1 MSGTNAHVIIEQAE
15 QAEPVSAEVSSPSVG
30 VGPVPLVVSAKSASA
45 LSGQADR
52 LRQLVSGESGP
63 ELSDVG
69 WSLLS
74 RAALEHRAVV
84 LAADRQSAAEALRSV
99 VEGVAS
105 PGVVSGGVIPGDVVF
120 VFPGQG
126 SQWVGMGRELAR
138 WSGVFRE
145 SLGECEVA
153 LGPWVDWSLLEVV
166 ESGGEG
172 LLGRVDVVQPVLW
185 AVMVSLGRLWRACGV
200 VPSAVVGHSQGE
212 IAAAVVA
219 GGLSLEDGARVV
231 ALRSR
236 AILALA
242 GGGGMVSVAGGRAVV
257 EELIGVFGGRLSVAA
272 ANGPGSTVVSGEPG
286 ALEELLGLCEG
297 RGVRARRVPVDYAS
311 HSVQVEEVRERV
323 LTDLAGIVPV
333 SSVVPLYSTLT
344 GGRID
349 TVSMD
354 AGYWFD
360 NLRST
365 VRFEDATRALL
376 ADGRSVFVECSPH
389 PVLTVGI
396 QETAEAAGAD
406 VAVVGSLRRGEG
418 DGERFLTALSQA
430 WVTGVQIDW
439 TTVIPTGHRIQLPN
453 YAFQHQRYWPRP
465 VVSGDVSAVGQVS
478 LTHAVL
484 GATVGL
490 PSGGAVLTGRL
501 SRSSHSW
508 LEDHTVRG
516 RTLVPGTAFAEM
528 ALRAGD
534 QLGSGFLRELVL
546 QKPLVL
552 STRAGVA
559 LQVAVGAPDDSG
571 DRAVEVFSR
580 PSDDAAW
587 VCHATGLLGE
597 SAVNAPA
604 ESTAWPPPGSHP
616 VDVTGFY
623 DKLADAGY
631 GYGPAFQG
639 LRAVWRDGDTVFAE
653 VELPET
659 VDATGFGIHP
669 ALLDAALHAAAVT
682 AGTDTGTDSGT
693 RLPFAW
699 NGVALHATEATVLRV
714 ALTTTPDG
722 LNVRAT
728 DPTGAPVVT
737 VDTLVLRD
745 ITADSLRQVGE
756 QHVHEALF
764 AVDWTVLPDPGDPLP
779 DTSQWLRL
787 DPAGPNPANGTPP
800 PPVALLTLPV
810 PAPDADLSAEAVH
823 HTTRDV
829 LRTVQNWLA
838 DDRHLDTR
846 LVVVTRGAVP
856 AVPGQRVTDLAGA
869 AVWGLLRSA
878 QSEHPGRIV
887 LLDRDPS
894 AADGDVWPNWAVTDG
909 EPQLAIRDGVAR
921 APRLA
926 RPHAD
931 EGPALPAG
939 PAAWRLDVTDAGTL
953 DNLAMLPAP
962 EADAP
967 LLAGEVRVA
976 VRAAG
981 VNFRDV
987 LIALGMYPD
996 QARMGAEAAGIVTE
1010 TGPEV
1015 TGLAVGDRVF
1025 GFFTGG
1031 IASRAVTDRRLL
1043 APVPTGWSFAQ
1054 AASVPVVF
1062 ATAYYGLVDV
1072 ADARP
1077 GESVLVHSAA
1087 GGVGMAAVQLGR
1099 HLGLEVFGTAKPG
1112 KWDTLRAA
1120 GLDDTHIASSRD
1132 LAFEKRFRAA
1142 SGGRGMDVVL
1152 NSLAGE
1158 FVDASLRL
1166 LGDGGRFAD
1175 LSRTDLRDSARVA
1188 ADHPGVRYQAFN
1200 PAEAGPDRVREIL
1213 GEVLDLFNT
1222 GTLELLPV
1230 TAWDV
1235 RDAVPAFRHIS
1246 QARHVGKNVLTV
1258 PTPLDPDGTV
1268 LITGGTGTLGGLL
1281 ARHLVTEHG
1290 VRNLL
1295 LLSRRGADTAGASG
1309 LLAELH
1315 GLGARAAVAA
1325 CDAADRAA
1333 LADVLAAIPDRH
1345 PLTGVIHAAGVLD
1358 DGVFASMTPERID
1371 AVLRPKVDAA
1381 VNLHDLTLDTDLAL
1395 FVLYSSASATLGTG
1409 GQANY
1414 AAANSFLDGLA
1425 SYRRARGLPAHSL
1438 GWGLWRQAST
1448 MTGHLLDAA
1457 APAGSRTGATLDTEQ
1472 GLALFDLAVAGHTPH
1487 LLPIPLDLTRDSE
1500 VPALMRGL
1508 IRPAGR
1514 RAAGRTEETRN
1525 TLAARL
1531 HGLSAADR
1539 RDLVLDLVRGNAAT
1553 VLGHAR
1559 ADAVGARHAFRD
1571 LGFDSLT
1578 AVELRN
1584 RLNSATG
1591 LRLPATLVFD
1601 HPTPTAL
1608 AEHLSTR
1615 LGGDPAPVPAPRP
1628 TTAAAPGEPIAI
1640 VGMACRLPGGVASPA
1655 DLWPLVSEGVDATS
1669 GFPADRGWPLD
1680 IVGTEAARGGFLDNA
1695 TEFDAAL
1702 FGISPREA
1710 LAMDPQQR
1718 LLLEAAWEAFES
1730 AGIATSDAH
1739 GSSTG
1744 VFIGAAHAQYGHGMR
1759 LPDNALGHLMT
1770 GTTTSVASGRLAYTF
1785 GLEGPAVTVDTACS
1799 SSLVALHLAVQALRN
1814 GECEMALAGG
1824 VTVLATPGV
1833 ITEFDRQ
1840 RGLASD
1846 GRCKAFSAGADG
1858 TGMSEGVGLLLV
1870 ERLSDAERLGHEVLA
1885 VVRGSAVNQDGA
1897 SNGLTAPNG
1906 PSQERVI
1913 RQALANARLAASEID
1928 AVEAHGTGTRLGDP
1942 IEAQALLATYGQGR
1956 DQDSPLWLGSLKSN
1970 IGHTQ
1975 AAAGVAGVIKMVLAM
1990 RNGVLPPTLLH
2001 ADEPTSH
2008 VDWSTGAVE
2017 LLTEARPWPLSD
2029 RPHRAG
2035 VSSFGISGTNAH
2047 VILEAA
2053 GPAPSDTTPMPTPA
2067 SVPGPVSWL
2076 VSAHTPEGL
2085 RAQAARLAATVTE
2098 ADTDPHDVARSL
2110 ATTRTAL
2117 DHRAAIVGDGP
2128 GELIAGLTALASGD
2142 PAANVVS
2149 GTVGEGRTA
2158 FLFTGQGAQRAG
2170 MGRGLY
2176 ETYPAF
2182 AEAFDAVCAG
2192 LEPHLERPVRDVV
2205 FDGVDL
2211 DQTVWAQAGLF
2222 AVEVAVFRLLES
2234 FGVVPDVLLGHSVG
2248 EIAAAHCAGV
2258 FSLADACALVAA
2270 RGRLMQALPA
2280 GGAMLAV
2287 RATEAEVAAD
2297 IQGRLDVAAVNGP
2310 SSVVVSGD
2318 AATIEEFAEKWSGE
2332 GRKTSRL
2339 TVSHAFHSALMES
2352 MLADFASAVESL
2364 SYSEPRIPVV
2374 AATAGAKLSTPEYW
2388 VRQVRRTVRFAD
2400 SLREATERG
2409 VTRFVEVGPDGVL
2422 CAMAQQITAD
2432 AVFAPVLRRD
2442 RNERETALAALGR
2455 LWAAGA
2461 EIDWP
2466 AVLPAGRR
2474 VALPTYAFQRERYW
2488 PEPLAAA
2495 GPAAPADAD
2504 EARFWAAVDRA
2515 DLTELADTI
2524 GLPDASARLDAV
2536 VPALSQWRRSRHQES
2551 AIGSWR
2557 YRVAWTPLNRLTGTA
2572 ATLSG
2577 TWLVAAAP
2585 ADAERAARL
2594 TEALRAAGAEAVPL
2608 DREAGL
2614 RGPDAPAAVAGVIAL
2629 APSLAT
2635 VTESVALLARLD
2647 EAELDAPVWML
2658 TSGAVS
2664 IGRSDPLREPA
2675 QAQAWGLGRVA
2686 ALEQPRRWG
2695 GLIDLPAEFDARAA
2709 RILVSVLAGGT
2720 GEDQIAVR
2728 TSGAYGRRLVRAA
2741 ADRTAGTPC
2750 KPSGTILITGG
2761 TGGLGRRVAR
2771 WLAERGAPRLVLLGR
2786 RGADTPGSTALV
2798 AELAAH
2804 GTEATIAACD
2814 VTDRT
2819 ALAAVLDAIP
2829 EEHPLTGI
2837 VHAAGA
2843 GQAVPLADTDEAE
2856 IARVLDV
2863 KVTGAAHLEELTREA
2878 DLDLFVVFS
2887 SIAATWGSGGQGVY
2901 AAANAHLDALVERRR
2916 ARGRSGTSVA
2926 WGPWEGDGMA
2936 GQDGAGEYLYRHGLV
2951 AMAPD
2956 LAIRALQRAVELDE
2970 GCVTVADVDWRRF
2983 APAFVSGRRSALFA
2997 ELPEAVSAA
3006 APVPGTPDR
3015 DPAFREELAAAPE
3028 SRRHGMLLDLI
3039 RARAAVS
3046 LGHASP
3052 DAIEPERS
3060 FRDLGLD
3067 SLTAVELRD
3076 LLGADT
3082 GLALPATLVFDHP
3095 NPTAL
3100 AEHLSAEL
3108 LEHTAPVAA
3117 TTTVG
3122 VVDEAI
3128 AIVGMSARYPG
3139 GVRSAEQ
3146 LWDLVAHGVDG
3157 IAEFPADR
3165 EWPGNVVTGAAA
3177 RGGFVDT
3184 ATEFDAGLFGIG
3196 PREALAMD
3204 PQQRLLL
3211 EASWE
3216 AFESAGLNPRSLRG
3230 RPVGVFAGASSS
3242 GYGGPD
3248 DGLEGTEGYRLA
3260 GTANSVISGR
3270 VAYTFGLEGP
3280 AVTVDTACS
3289 SSLVALHWAAQ
3300 ALRNGECE
3308 LALAGG
3314 VTVMVSP
3321 AAFAEF
3327 ARQDGLASDGRCKSF
3342 AGGADGTGW
3351 GEGVGVLVLE
3361 RLSDARRNGHE
3372 ILAVVRGSAVNQD
3385 GASNGLTAPNGP
3397 SQQRVIR
3404 QALAAAGL
3412 TPNEVDAVEAHG
3424 TGTRL
3429 GDPIEAQALL
3439 ATYGQDRDEDRPLW
3453 LGSVKSNIGHTQAAS
3468 GVAGV
3473 IKMVM
3478 AMRHGVLPAT
3488 LHVDEPTP
3496 HVDWSTGAVKLLTE
3510 ARPWTVAD
3518 RPRRAGVSS
3527 FGISGTNAHIVLEN
3541 APSPDAETPA
3551 PARTPRPLGWTLSA
3565 KTADGLRAQ
3574 AARLR
3579 DLAARPHVDPYDM
3592 AWSLATTRAALDHR
3606 AVVVGTE
3613 RDELLTGLAALA
3625 DGTTTAHTRSAET
3638 TRGRTA
3644 FLFTGQGA
3652 QRAGMGRGLYE
3663 TFPVY
3668 ADAFDAVCAG
3678 LEPHLERP
3686 VREVVFDGTD
3696 LDRTVWA
3703 QAGLFAVEVA
3713 VFRLLESF
3721 GVVPDVLLGHS
3732 VGEIAAAHCAGV
3744 FSLADACA
3752 LVAARGRLM
3761 QALPA
3766 GGAML
3771 AVEATEAEVLDAVRG
3786 RLDVAAVNGPSS
3798 VVVSGAAETVEEFA
3812 ALWRDQGRRTSRLT
3826 VSHAFHSALMEPMLA
3841 EFAAVLDKTDFAD
3854 PRIPVVSNLTGRPAE
3869 PGLLSAPD
3877 YWVRQVRDTVRFAD
3891 GVERLRVEGVTR
3903 LVELGPD
3910 GVLCAMARQTDT
3922 EAVSAPILRAGRD
3935 DTATALLA
3943 LARLWTDGVDVDWST
3958 TAPAG
3963 RRIAL
3968 PTYPFQRDRYW
3979 PRATPAVT
3987 RPAAHAKDSLFWD
4000 AVEHEDVDA
4009 LAGILDD
4016 PGTADLLGAAL
4027 PMLSSWRRQR
4037 RKESA
4042 TDSWRYLAT
4051 WRPVPDLPATPVL
4064 TGRWLV
4070 VVPENPPAPAPVHE
4084 VSSALVGAGA
4094 EAVHLVPAG
4103 TDRAALAAQ
4112 LAGAGPVS
4120 GVVSLAAWADDT
4132 TPRPGP
4138 PAGLRL
4144 TLCLLQALGDAGI
4157 DAPLWALTSGAV
4169 SVGRSDAAPA
4179 AVPAQIWGLGRVAAL
4194 EQPDR
4199 WGGLLDIPPVLD
4211 ARAGAR
4217 LAAVLGGSTGEDQ
4230 AAIRAAGVYG
4240 RRLVRAES
4248 TGSTPWSP
4256 SQPGS
4261 VLVTGGTGALGA
4273 VTARWLAD
4281 RGVPHVVLLG
4291 RRGTR
4296 APGMTELVAELAD
4309 RGTRVTVETGD
4320 VTDRAA
4326 LAGALERLPA
4336 EHPLI
4341 GVVHAAGVLDDGTL
4355 DALTPERF
4363 ETVLAAKASGLVALD
4378 EATAGAEPEFFVA
4391 FSSLAGTVG
4400 SAGQGNYAAANA
4412 FADAWMHARRAR
4424 GLPGVSVA
4432 WGPWAQDGM
4441 AADDRAVADRL
4452 RRGGLSPL
4460 DPELAVTALADA
4472 LANGDQDPVIADV
4485 DWPLFAAG
4493 LTGTRPSALLAELP
4507 EAASART
4514 PATGAGPAAEFRAEL
4529 ASAPAGRR
4537 GALLLAAVRSW
4548 AATVLGHDSA
4558 EAIGAGKAFRDLGFD
4573 SLAAVEF
4580 RNLAAART
4588 GLRLPASLVFD
4599 RPTPAELARF
4609 LDEELSGGERTR
4621 TPAAVP
4627 PAGAATEADEPLAL
4641 VGMACRLPG
4650 GVGTPDELWDLLIGG
4665 VDAMTAF
4672 PTDRGWDLTALPDTV
4687 KRRGGFVDGAAEFDA
4702 GLFGISPREALAM
4715 DPQQRL
4721 LLETVWETFESA
4733 GVDPRAVRGRSVGM
4747 FVGTNGQDYPVVLA
4761 GSEEEGL
4768 DTHTATGNAA
4778 AVLSGRVSYAFGL
4791 EGPALTVDTACS
4803 SSLVALHLAAQAL
4816 RRGECDLALA
4826 GGVSVM
4832 STEAAFTEFARQGGL
4847 AADGRCKAFSADAD
4861 GTGWGEGAGVLLVER
4876 LSDARRNGHRILALV
4891 RGSAVNQDGASN
4903 GLTAPNGPSQQRV
4916 IRQAL
4921 ADARLSPSDVDA
4933 VEAHGTG
4940 TRLGDPIEAQALL
4953 ATYGRDRDTDRPLWL
4968 GSIKSN
4974 LGHTQAAAGVA
4985 GVIKMVLALRHGTLP
5000 PTLHADEP
5008 TAQVDWSAGAVRL
5021 LTRARPWPEADR
5033 PRRAGVSSFGIS
5045 GTNAH
5050 IILEAVPAPADEAAP
5065 ADRPSDGTTPPWLL
5079 SGRSATAL
5087 AAQAR
5092 RLHEALSA
5100 QPDPAPADVARS
5112 LLSRAGLQHRA
5123 VIMGDGHH
5131 DLLAG
5136 LSALATGEPAADLI
5150 SETTGEGR
5158 TAFLFTGQGAQ
5169 RAGMGRQLYET
5180 FPAYAEAF
5188 DAVCAELDLKHER
5201 PVRDVVF
5208 DGEGLDR
5215 TLWTQ
5220 TGLFAVEVAVFRL
5233 LESFGV
5239 VPDVLLGHS
5248 IGEIAAAHCAGVLSL
5263 ADACELVFQRGRL
5276 MQALPAGGAML
5287 AVEAT
5292 EAEILDAVRGRLDV
5306 AAVNGPTS
5314 LVVSGA
5320 AETVEEFAA
5329 LWRDQ
5334 GRRTS
5339 RLTVSHAFHS
5349 ALMEPMLAEFA
5360 KAVESLTLAEPRI
5373 PVIPAMAGAD
5383 LTTPD
5388 YWVRQIRE
5396 TVRFADGVRQ
5406 LTEHGVTRFV
5416 ELGPDGVLCAMAR
5429 QSGATGVF
5437 APVLRRDR
5445 DEVRTAWSAL
5455 GRIWAVGVDVDWTAA
5470 VPAHGPRIAL
5480 PTYAFQRD
5488 RYWPR
5493 RATAAPAPA
5502 QDLGEFRFWEAVER
5516 QDMTEVASTLRWDA
5530 PPEAL
5535 AEVLPALSSWRRQS
5549 RQHAAVDGWRYRV
5562 QWTPVAGPGT
5572 TPDGTWLLVTEAGDE
5587 DGAGIG
5593 DALRTAGV
5601 QVVPLTIDP
5610 TRPDRHELATR
5621 LRAAASDGL
5630 RGVVHPAGH
5639 RADLAV
5645 ALTLVQALGDVEC
5658 TAPLW
5663 TLTCGAVA
5671 VDATDRVT
5679 RAEHARLWGFGQAVA
5694 LEHPHRWGG
5703 LIDLPPDGGQDLSR
5717 LAAALHSGTR
5727 EDQLALRDG
5736 HLLARRLVRADRPAP
5751 AAPAWTP
5758 SRPGTVLVTGG
5769 TGALGASVARW
5780 LAERGASHLL
5790 LTSRHG
5796 AQAPGADEL
5805 LAELRALG
5813 AEATV
5818 ARCDVADRDAV
5829 AELLAA
5835 VPADRPL
5842 LGVVHAA
5849 GVAQSNP
5856 VATTR
5861 LTDIAEITEGKAL
5874 GAAHLDRLTRDA
5886 DLELFV
5892 VFSSIAATWGS
5903 GGQALYAAGNA
5914 YLDALAQHRAAHG
5927 LAATS
5932 VAWGPWAG
5940 TGMAAS
5946 GEAEEFLRRRGLAP
5960 LDPALAVAALAQAV
5974 DGGETNLTVADVDW
5988 TRFTPAYT
5996 SGRPSPL
6003 LRELPEATS
6012 ALAPAGTPTEEE
6024 ADTGLR
6030 ARLATLSTAERLTEL
6045 TELIRGALVVV
6056 LRYPAHERIDSTRPF
6071 QDLGFDSLTAVEFR
6085 DLLARQCG
6093 TPLPSTIVFDHPTPA
6108 ALADHLHSTLPGADP
6123 ATDVEPLIGALDTL
6137 EAAMADSPP
6146 DGLSRARV
6154 TVRLQAFLDKWTAD
6168 RPSAADSTATD
6179 RIQDADDDELIN
6191 LIRDQLGEGALD

>member
-1 MSGTNAHVIIEQAE
+1 M
-15 QAEPVSAEVSSPSVG
+15 
-30 VGPVPLVVSAKSASA
+30 
-45 LSGQADR
+45 
-52 LRQLVSGESGP
+52 
-63 ELSDVG
+63 
-69 WSLLS
+69 
-74 RAALEHRAVV
+74 
-84 LAADRQSAAEALRSV
+84 
-99 VEGVAS
+99 
-105 PGVVSGGVIPGDVVF
+105 
-120 VFPGQG
+120 
-126 SQWVGMGRELAR
+126 
-138 WSGVFRE
+138 
-145 SLGECEVA
+145 
-153 LGPWVDWSLLEVV
+153 
-166 ESGGEG
+166 
-172 LLGRVDVVQPVLW
+172 
-185 AVMVSLGRLWRACGV
+185 
-200 VPSAVVGHSQGE
+200 
-212 IAAAVVA
+212 
-219 GGLSLEDGARVV
+219 
-231 ALRSR
+231 
-236 AILALA
+236 
-242 GGGGMVSVAGGRAVV
+242 
-257 EELIGVFGGRLSVAA
+257 
-272 ANGPGSTVVSGEPG
+272 SGEPE
-286 ALEELLGLCEG
+286 ALEELLGLCEE
-297 RGVRARRVPVDYAS
+297 RGVRARRIPVDYAS
-311 HSVQVEEVRERV
+311 HSVQVEEVREQI
-323 LTDLAGIVPV
+323 LSDLADVAPV
-333 SSVVPLYSTLT
+333 SSTVPLYSTLT
-344 GGRID
+344 GAPID
-349 TVSMD
+349 TASMD

-389 PVLTVGI
+389 PVLAVGV
-396 QETAEAAGAD
+396 QETAEAADAD
-406 VAVVGSLRRGEG
+406 AVVVGSLRRDEGGE
-418 DGERFLTALSQA
+418 ERFLTALAEA
-430 WVTGVQIDW
+430 WVAGVDVDW
-439 TTVIPTGHRIQLPN
+439 SAVVPAGHRVDLPT
-453 YAFQHQRYWPRP
+453 YAFQHERYWPRP
-465 VVSGDVSAVGQVS
+465 MVSGDVSAVGQVG
-478 LTHAVL
+478 LDHAVL
-484 GATVGL
+484 GAVVSLSG
-490 PSGGAVLTGRL
+490 GGAVLTGRL
-501 SRSSHSW
+501 SQSSHAW
-508 LEDHTVRG
+508 LEDHAVWG
-516 RTLVPGTAFAEM
+516 QVLVPGTAFAEL

-534 QLGSGFLRELVL
+534 QVGSGFLRELVL
-546 QKPLVL
+546 QTPLVL
-552 STRAGVA
+552 SARAGVA
-559 LQVAVGAPDDSG
+559 LQVSVGAPDDSG
-571 DRAVEVFSR
+571 DRPVEVFSR
-580 PSDDAAW
+580 PSDDAEW

-597 SAVNAPA
+597 APANVPA
-604 ESTAWPPPGSHP
+604 ESAAWPPPGSRP
-616 VDVTGFY
+616 VDVAGFY
-623 DKLADAGY
+623 DGLADAGY

-653 VELPET
+653 VELPEA
-659 VDATGFGIHP
+659 VDAAGFGVHP
-669 ALLDAALHAAAVT
+669 ALLDAALHAVAVT
-682 AGTDTGTDSGT
+682 ADTDSGT

-714 ALTTTPDG
+714 TLTTTPEG

-737 VDTLVLRD
+737 IDTLVLRE
-745 ITADSLRQVGE
+745 ITPDSLRDAGE
-756 QHVHEALF
+756 QGVRDALF
-764 AVDWTVLPDPGDPLP
+764 AVDWTVLPDPGTTPP

-787 DPAGPNPANGTPP
+787 DLTGSTPADGTPP
-800 PPVALLTLPV
+800 PPVALLTLPR
-810 PAPDADLSAEAVH
+810 PAPDANLSADTVH

-838 DDRHLDTR
+838 DDRYLDTR

-856 AVPGQRVTDLAGA
+856 AVPGQTVTDLAGA

-887 LLDRDPS
+887 LLDRDP
-894 AADGDVWPNWAVTDG
+894 AVTDDDVWPHWAVIDG
-909 EPQLAIRDGVAR
+909 EPQLAIRDGEAW

-931 EGPALPAG
+931 GLPLPEG
-939 PAAWRLDVTDAGTL
+939 PAAWRLDVIDEGTL

-962 EADAP
+962 DADAP
-967 LLAGEVRVA
+967 LSAGQVRVA

-987 LIALGMYPD
+987 LIALGMYPG
-996 QARMGAEAAGIVTE
+996 QAQMGAEAAGIVTE
-1010 TGPEV
+1010 TGPGV
-1015 TGLAVGDRVF
+1015 TELAVGDRVF

-1054 AASVPVVF
+1054 AAAVPVVF

-1099 HLGLEVFGTAKPG
+1099 HLGLEVFGTAKPS

-1120 GLDDTHIASSRD
+1120 GLDDAHIASSRD
-1132 LAFEKRFRAA
+1132 LAFEERFRAA
-1142 SGGRGMDVVL
+1142 SGGRGVDVVL

-1175 LSRTDLRDSARVA
+1175 LSRTDLRDAARVA

-1200 PAEAGPDRVREIL
+1200 PAEAGADRVREIL
-1213 GEVLDLFNT
+1213 SEVLDLFNA
-1222 GTLELLPV
+1222 GVLGLLPV

-1235 RDAVPAFRHIS
+1235 RDAVSAFRHIS

-1281 ARHLVTEHG
+1281 ARHLVIGHG
-1290 VRNLL
+1290 VRNVL
-1295 LLSRRGADTAGASG
+1295 LLSRQGADSAGATE
-1309 LLAELH
+1309 LLADLCA
-1315 GLGARAAVAA
+1315 LGAQATVAA

-1358 DGVFASMTPERID
+1358 DGVFESMTPERVE

-1425 SYRRARGLPAHSL
+1425 SYRRARGLPAQSL
-1438 GWGLWRQAST
+1438 GWGLWQQAST
-1448 MTGHLLDAA
+1448 MTGHLLDDAT
-1457 APAGSRTGATLDTEQ
+1457 PTGSRTGPTLGTEQ
-1472 GLALFDLAVAGHTPH
+1472 GLALFDVAAATHTPH
-1487 LLPIPLDLTRDSE
+1487 LLPIPLDLGRGGE
-1500 VPALMRGL
+1500 VPALLRGL

-1514 RAAGRTEETRN
+1514 RAAGRNEGTRT
-1525 TLAARL
+1525 TLATRL

-1559 ADAVGARHAFRD
+1559 AEAVGARQAFRD

-1608 AEHLSTR
+1608 AEYLGTR
-1615 LGGDPAPVPAPRP
+1615 LGGEPAPVPATRP
-1628 TTAAAPGEPIAI
+1628 TTAAPPGEPIAI
-1640 VGMACRLPGGVASPA
+1640 VGMACRLPGGVTSPA
-1655 DLWPLVSEGVDATS
+1655 DLWPLVSDGVDATS

-1680 IVGTEAARGGFLDNA
+1680 IVGAEAARGGFLDGA

-1718 LLLEAAWEAFES
+1718 LLLEAAWEVFES
-1730 AGIATSDAH
+1730 AGITTSDAH

-1744 VFIGAAHAQYGHGMR
+1744 VFVGAAHAQYGSGMR

-1846 GRCKAFSAGADG
+1846 GRCKAFSADADG

-1913 RQALANARLAASEID
+1913 RQALANARLATSEVD
-1928 AVEAHGTGTRLGDP
+1928 AVEAHGTGTKLGDP

-1956 DQDSPLWLGSLKSN
+1956 DEDRPLWLGSVKSN

-1975 AAAGVAGVIKMVLAM
+1975 AAAGVVGVIKMVLAM

-2017 LLTEARPWPLSD
+2017 LLTESRPWPLSD
-2029 RPHRAG
+2029 RPRRAG

-2053 GPAPSDTTPMPTPA
+2053 EPAPAPAEATPT
-2067 SVPGPVSWL
+2067 STPGPVSWL
-2076 VSAHTPEGL
+2076 VSAHTPDGL
-2085 RAQAARLAATVTE
+2085 RAQAERLATAISE
-2098 ADTDPHDVARSL
+2098 AGDDAYDVAWSL

-2117 DHRAAIVGDGP
+2117 DHRAAVVGDGH
-2128 GELIAGLTALASGD
+2128 GELVAGLAALASGD
-2142 PAANVVS
+2142 AAANVVS
-2149 GTVGEGRTA
+2149 GAVGEGRTA

-2176 ETYPAF
+2176 EAYPVF
-2182 AEAFDAVCAG
+2182 AEAFDAVCAE
-2192 LEPHLERPVRDVV
+2192 LDRRLERPVRDVV
-2205 FDGVDL
+2205 FDGTDL
-2211 DQTVWAQAGLF
+2211 DQTVWTQAGLF
-2222 AVEVAVFRLLES
+2222 AVEVAVFRLWES
-2234 FGVVPDVLLGHSVG
+2234 WGVAPDVLLGHSIG

-2258 FSLADACALVAA
+2258 FSLADACELVAA
-2270 RGRLMQALPA
+2270 RGRLMQELPS

-2287 RATEAEVAAD
+2287 QATEAEVVED
-2297 IQGRLDVAAVNGP
+2297 VQGRLDVAAVNGP

-2318 AATIEEFAEKWSGE
+2318 AAVVEEFTAKWSGE

-2339 TVSHAFHSALMES
+2339 TVSHAFHSALMEP
-2352 MLADFASAVESL
+2352 MLADFATVVESV

-2374 AATAGAKLSTPEYW
+2374 AAMAGAKLSTPEYW
-2388 VRQVRRTVRFAD
+2388 VRQVRETVRFAD
-2400 SLREATERG
+2400 GVREVTERG

-2422 CAMAQQITAD
+2422 CAMAQQTAAE

-2442 RNERETALAALGR
+2442 RDEHETALAAVGR

-2474 VALPTYAFQRERYW
+2474 VALPSYAFQRERYW
-2488 PEPLAAA
+2488 PEPLAAVD
-2495 GPAAPADAD
+2495 PAAPVDAD

-2524 GLPDASARLDAV
+2524 GLLDASDHLNAV

-2551 AIGSWR
+2551 VIASWR
-2557 YRVAWTPLNRLTGTA
+2557 YRVTWTPLNHLAGTT

-2585 ADAERAARL
+2585 ADAEPAARL
-2594 TEALRAAGAEAVPL
+2594 AEALRAGGAEVALL
-2608 DREAGL
+2608 DREADQQ
-2614 RGPDAPAAVAGVIAL
+2614 DANAFATVRGVIAL
-2629 APSLAT
+2629 ASSSAA
-2635 VTESVALLARLD
+2635 VTETVALLRQLD
-2647 EAELDAPVWML
+2647 DAELDAPVWML

-2664 IGRSDPLREPA
+2664 IGRSDPLREVA

-2720 GEDQIAVR
+2720 GEDQVAVR
-2728 TSGAYGRRLVRAA
+2728 TSGAYARRLVRAA
-2741 ADRTAGTPC
+2741 AGESTGTPYT
-2750 KPSGTILITGG
+2750 PSGTIVITGG
-2761 TGGLGRRVAR
+2761 TGALGMRVAR

-2786 RGADTPGSTALV
+2786 RGSDTPGSTQLA
-2798 AELAAH
+2798 ADLAAH
-2804 GTEATIAACD
+2804 GTEVTIVACD
-2814 VTDRT
+2814 VTDRK

-2843 GQAVPLADTDEAE
+2843 AQAVPLADTDEAE

-2863 KVTGAAHLEELTREA
+2863 KVTGAAHLDALTREV

-2901 AAANAHLDALVERRR
+2901 AAANAHLDALVEQRR

-2936 GQDGAGEYLYRHGLV
+2936 GQGGAEEYLYRHGLV

-2970 GCVTVADVDWRRF
+2970 SCVTVADVDWERF
-2983 APAFVSGRRSALFA
+2983 APAFASGRDSALLA
-2997 ELPEAVSAA
+2997 ELPEATAALAPASAA
-3006 APVPGTPDR
+3006 ADR
-3015 DPAFREELAAAPE
+3015 GATFRDELVAAPE

-3052 DAIEPERS
+3052 EAIEPERS
-3060 FRDLGLD
+3060 FRDLGFD
-3067 SLTAVELRD
+3067 SLTAVELRN
-3076 LLGADT
+3076 LLGAET

-3108 LEHTAPVAA
+3108 LEHTGPVTG
-3117 TTTVG
+3117 TTTDGVG

-3146 LWDLVAHGVDG
+3146 LWDLVANGVDG

-3165 EWPGNVVTGAAA
+3165 EWPKDVVTGAAA
-3177 RGGFVDT
+3177 RGGFVDG
-3184 ATEFDAGLFGIG
+3184 ATEFDAALFGIS

-3242 GYGGPD
+3242 GYGGPS
-3248 DGLEGTEGYRLA
+3248 DGLEGADGYLLA

-3327 ARQDGLASDGRCKSF
+3327 DRQNGLASDGRCKSF

-3372 ILAVVRGSAVNQD
+3372 VLAVVRGSAVNQD

-3404 QALAAAGL
+3404 KALATAGL
-3412 TPNEVDAVEAHG
+3412 EPNEVDVVEAHG

-3453 LGSVKSNIGHTQAAS
+3453 LGSIKSNIGHTQAAS

-3496 HVDWSTGAVKLLTE
+3496 HVDWSTGAVELLTD
-3510 ARPWTVAD
+3510 ARPWTVTD

-3541 APSPDAETPA
+3541 APSSDGEVPV
-3551 PARTPRPLGWTLSA
+3551 PARSPRPLGWTLSA

-3579 DLAARPHVDPYDM
+3579 GLVAQRHVDPYDV

-3613 RDELLTGLAALA
+3613 RDELLAGLAALA
-3625 DGTTTAHTRSAET
+3625 DGGTAAHTLSAEA

-3663 TFPVY
+3663 TFPEY
-3668 ADAFDAVCAG
+3668 ADAFDAVCAE
-3678 LEPHLERP
+3678 LEPHLEHP
-3686 VREVVFDGTD
+3686 VREVVFGGTG

-3713 VFRLLESF
+3713 VFRLLESW
-3721 GVVPDVLLGHS
+3721 GVVPDLLLGHS
-3732 VGEIAAAHCAGV
+3732 IGEIAAAHCAGV
-3744 FSLADACA
+3744 FSLPDACQ

-3771 AVEATEAEVLDAVRG
+3771 AVEATETEVVEVIEG
-3786 RLDVAAVNGPSS
+3786 RLDIAAVNGPSS

-3812 ALWRDQGRRTSRLT
+3812 ALWRGQGRRTSRLT

-3841 EFAAVLDKTDFAD
+3841 EFAAALEKTGFAE

-3869 PGLLSAPD
+3869 PGLLTSPD
-3877 YWVRQVRDTVRFAD
+3877 YWVRQVRETVRFAD
-3891 GVERLRVEGVTR
+3891 GVESLRLEGVTR

-3910 GVLCAMARQTDT
+3910 GVLCGMAQQADIG
-3922 EAVSAPILRAGRD
+3922 AVFAPALRADRD
-3935 DTATALLA
+3935 DAATALLA
-3943 LARLWTDGVDVDWST
+3943 LARLWTDGAEADWST
-3958 TAPAG
+3958 QAPGG

-3979 PRATPAVT
+3979 PRATTVATQPG
-3987 RPAAHAKDSLFWD
+3987 AHTTDSRFWD
-4000 AVEHEDVDA
+4000 AVEHEDIDA
-4009 LAGILDD
+4009 LADILDD
-4016 PGTADLLGAAL
+4016 PGTPDLLGAAL
-4027 PMLSSWRRQR
+4027 PVLSSWRRQR

-4042 TDSWRYLAT
+4042 IDSWRYLAT
-4051 WRPVPDLPATPVL
+4051 WRPVADLPATPVL

-4070 VVPENPPAPAPVHE
+4070 VVPEYQPTPAPAQE

-4094 EAVHLVPAG
+4094 EAVHLVPTS

-4112 LAGAGPVS
+4112 LAAAGPVS
-4120 GVVSLAAWADDT
+4120 GVVSLAAWADDA
-4132 TPRPGP
+4132 TPRTELS
-4138 PAGLRL
+4138 AGLQL

-4199 WGGLLDIPPVLD
+4199 WGGLLDVPPVLD

-4217 LAAVLGGSTGEDQ
+4217 LAAVLGGGTGEDQ
-4230 AAIRAAGVYG
+4230 VAVRAAGVYG

-4248 TGSTPWSP
+4248 AGSTPWSP
-4256 SQPGS
+4256 SRPGA
-4261 VLVTGGTGALGA
+4261 VLVTGGTGALGS
-4273 VTARWLAD
+4273 VVARWLAE
-4281 RGVPHVVLLG
+4281 RGVPHVVLMG

-4296 APGMTELVAELAD
+4296 APGVAELVAELAD
-4309 RGTRVTVETGD
+4309 FGTRVTVETGD
-4320 VTDRAA
+4320 VTDPAA

-4341 GVVHAAGVLDDGTL
+4341 GVVHAAGVLDDSTL

-4363 ETVLAAKASGLVALD
+4363 ETVLAAKVPGLVALD
-4378 EATAGAEPEFFVA
+4378 EATGGAELEFFVA

-4412 FADAWMHARRAR
+4412 FVDAWMHGRRAR
-4424 GLPGVSVA
+4424 GLPGISVA

-4441 AADDRAVADRL
+4441 AADDQAVADRL

-4460 DPELAVTALADA
+4460 DPELAVAALAGA
-4472 LANGDQDPVIADV
+4472 LATGDQDPVIADI

-4493 LTGTRPSALLAELP
+4493 LTGTRPSALLTELP
-4507 EAASART
+4507 EAASPRT
-4514 PATGAGPAAEFRAEL
+4514 PATEAGPAAEFRAEL
-4529 ASAPAGRR
+4529 TAAPAGRR
-4537 GALLLAAVRSW
+4537 DALLLAAVRSW
-4548 AATVLGHDSA
+4548 AATVLGHGSA
-4558 EAIGAGKAFRDLGFD
+4558 EAVGAGQAFRDLGFD

-4580 RNLAAART
+4580 RNLAGVRT

-4609 LDEELSGGERTR
+4609 LGEELFGSEEVL
-4621 TPAAVP
+4621 TPAVE
-4627 PAGAATEADEPLAL
+4627 PATGSATEVDEPLAL

-4650 GVGTPDELWDLLIGG
+4650 GVGSPDELWDLLTGG
-4665 VDAMTAF
+4665 VDAMTTF
-4672 PTDRGWDLTALPDTV
+4672 PTDRGWDLTALPNSPAL
-4687 KRRGGFVDGAAEFDA
+4687 RGGFVDGVAEFDA

-4721 LLETVWETFESA
+4721 LLETVWEAFESA
-4733 GVDPRAVRGRSVGM
+4733 GVDPRAVRGRSVGV
-4747 FVGTNGQDYPVVLA
+4747 FAGTNGQDYPVVLA
-4761 GSEEEGL
+4761 GSADEGL
-4768 DTHTATGNAA
+4768 DAHAATGNAA

-4791 EGPALTVDTACS
+4791 EGPALTIDTACS

-4847 AADGRCKAFSADAD
+4847 ADDGRCKAFSADAD

-4876 LSDARRNGHRILALV
+4876 LSDARRNGHQILAVV

-4916 IRQAL
+4916 IRAAL
-4921 ADARLSPSDVDA
+4921 ADARLSPSEVDA

-4953 ATYGRDRDTDRPLWL
+4953 ATYGQDRGADRPLWL

-5008 TAQVDWSAGAVRL
+5008 TPQVDWSAGAVEL
-5021 LTRARPWPEADR
+5021 LTQARPWPEAGR

-5050 IILEAVPAPADEAAP
+5050 IILEAEPAPADDPAP
-5065 ADRPSDGTTPPWLL
+5065 ADHPTDGTTPPWLV

-5092 RLHEALSA
+5092 RLHDALSA
-5100 QPDPAPADVARS
+5100 QPDAAPTDVARS
-5112 LLSRAGLQHRA
+5112 LLSRADFEHRA
-5123 VIMGDGHH
+5123 VVMGAGYD

-5136 LSALATGEPAADLI
+5136 LAALATGEPAADLI
-5150 SETTGEGR
+5150 SDTTSEGR

-5169 RAGMGRQLYET
+5169 RAGMGRELYEA
-5180 FPAYAEAF
+5180 FPAYADAF
-5188 DAVCAELDLKHER
+5188 DAVCAELDLKHEL

-5208 DGEGLDR
+5208 DGDGLDR
-5215 TLWTQ
+5215 TVWAQ
-5220 TGLFAVEVAVFRL
+5220 AGLFAVEVAVFRL

-5248 IGEIAAAHCAGVLSL
+5248 IGEIAAAHCAGILSL
-5263 ADACELVFQRGRL
+5263 TDACELVAARGQL

-5292 EAEILDAVRGRLDV
+5292 EAEILDAVRGRLDI
-5306 AAVNGPTS
+5306 AAVNGPSS

-5320 AETVEEFAA
+5320 AEAVEEFAA
-5329 LWRDQ
+5329 KWSAQ

-5360 KAVESLTLAEPRI
+5360 KVVQSMTFAEPRT
-5373 PVIPAMAGAD
+5373 PMIPAMAGAD
-5383 LTTPD
+5383 PTAPD
-5388 YWVRQIRE
+5388 YWVRQVRE

-5406 LTEHGVTRFV
+5406 LAEQGVTRFV

-5429 QSGATGVF
+5429 QSGVSGVF

-5445 DEVRTAWSAL
+5445 DEVRTAWAAL
-5455 GRIWAVGVDVDWTAA
+5455 GRIWAVGVDVDWAA
-5470 VPAHGPRIAL
+5470 VIPAHGRRIAL

-5488 RYWPR
+5488 RYWPEQ
-5493 RATAAPAPA
+5493 AAAVPAPA
-5502 QDLGEFRFWEAVER
+5502 GGPVESRFWAAVER
-5516 QDMTEVASTLRWDA
+5516 EDVTEVASALRLVA
-5530 PPEAL
+5530 QPEAL
-5535 AEVLPALSSWRRQS
+5535 AEVLPALSSWRRQT
-5549 RQHAAVDGWRYRV
+5549 RQNAAVDGWRYRV
-5562 QWTPVAGPGT
+5562 EWTPAAIPDAT
-5572 TPDGTWLLVTEAGDE
+5572 LDGTWLLVTEAGDE
-5587 DGAGIG
+5587 NGVGVGVG
-5593 DALRTAGV
+5593 DALRAAGAH
-5601 QVVPLTIDP
+5601 VVPLTIDA
-5610 TRPDRHELATR
+5610 TRPDRQELAAQ
-5621 LRAAASDGL
+5621 LGAAVVGDVS
-5630 RGVVHPAGH
+5630 GVVLPAGH
-5639 RADLAV
+5639 QADLAV
-5645 ALTLVQALGDVEC
+5645 ALTLTQALGDAEC

-5663 TLTCGAVA
+5663 ILTRGAVA

-5703 LIDLPPDGGQDLSR
+5703 LIDLPSGGDQDLTQ
-5717 LAAALHSGTR
+5717 LAAVLRGDAG
-5727 EDQLALRDG
+5727 EDQLALREG
-5736 HLLARRLVRADRPAP
+5736 QFRARRLVRADQPEP
-5751 AAPAWTP
+5751 AAPSWTP

-5780 LAERGASHLL
+5780 LAERGVAHLL
-5790 LTSRHG
+5790 LAGRRG
-5796 AQAPGADEL
+5796 APAPGADEL
-5805 LAELRALG
+5805 LAELKALG
-5813 AEATV
+5813 ADVTV

-5849 GVAQSNP
+5849 GVAQSGP
-5856 VATTR
+5856 VATTP
-5861 LTDIAEITEGKAL
+5861 LSDITQITEGKVL
-5874 GAAHLDRLTRDA
+5874 GAAHLDQLTRDA

-5914 YLDALAQHRAAHG
+5914 YLDALAQRRADHG

-5940 TGMAAS
+5940 AGMAAS

-5974 DGGETNLTVADVDW
+5974 DGGETTLTVADVDW
-5988 TRFTPAYT
+5988 TRFTPAFT

-6003 LRELPEATS
+6003 LRELPEATRAV
-6012 ALAPAGTPTEEE
+6012 ALTETPTEDE

-6030 ARLATLSTAERLTEL
+6030 ARLATLSTAERLAEL

-6056 LRYPAHERIDSTRPF
+6056 LRYAAHEQIDSSRPF

-6085 DLLARQCG
+6085 DLLARECG
-6093 TPLPSTIVFDHPTPA
+6093 TPLPSTIVFDYPTPA
-6108 ALADHLHSTLPGADP
+6108 ALADHLHGTLPGADP
-6123 ATDVEPLIGALDTL
+6123 VTDVEPLIGALDTL

-6146 DGLSRARV
+6146 DGLSKARV

-6168 RPSAADSTATD
+6168 QPDTAESTATD
-6179 RIQDADDDELIN
+6179 RIQAADDDELIN
-6191 LIRDQLGEGALD
+6191 LIRDQLGDGASPAPEPGVA

>member
-1 MSGTNAHVIIEQAE
+1 ME
-15 QAEPVSAEVSSPSVG
+15 
-30 VGPVPLVVSAKSASA
+30 
-45 LSGQADR
+45 
-52 LRQLVSGESGP
+52 
-63 ELSDVG
+63 
-69 WSLLS
+69 
-74 RAALEHRAVV
+74 
-84 LAADRQSAAEALRSV
+84 
-99 VEGVAS
+99 
-105 PGVVSGGVIPGDVVF
+105 
-120 VFPGQG
+120 
-126 SQWVGMGRELAR
+126 
-138 WSGVFRE
+138 
-145 SLGECEVA
+145 
-153 LGPWVDWSLLEVV
+153 
-166 ESGGEG
+166 
-172 LLGRVDVVQPVLW
+172 
-185 AVMVSLGRLWRACGV
+185 
-200 VPSAVVGHSQGE
+200 
-212 IAAAVVA
+212 
-219 GGLSLEDGARVV
+219 
-231 ALRSR
+231 
-236 AILALA
+236 
-242 GGGGMVSVAGGRAVV
+242 
-257 EELIGVFGGRLSVAA
+257 
-272 ANGPGSTVVSGEPG
+272 
-286 ALEELLGLCEG
+286 
-297 RGVRARRVPVDYAS
+297 
-311 HSVQVEEVRERV
+311 
-323 LTDLAGIVPV
+323 
-333 SSVVPLYSTLT
+333 
-344 GGRID
+344 
-349 TVSMD
+349 
-354 AGYWFD
+354 
-360 NLRST
+360 
-365 VRFEDATRALL
+365 
-376 ADGRSVFVECSPH
+376 
-389 PVLTVGI
+389 
-396 QETAEAAGAD
+396 ETAEAAGVDA
-406 VAVVGSLRRGEG
+406 VVVGSLRRGEG
-418 DGERFLTALSQA
+418 GEERFLTALGEA
-430 WVTGVQIDW
+430 WVAGAGVDW
-439 TTVIPTGHRIQLPN
+439 SSVVPTGRRVELPS
-453 YAFQHQRYWPRP
+453 YAFQRERYWPRP
-465 VVSGDVSAVGQVS
+465 VMSGDVSAVGQQG
-478 LTHAVL
+478 LRHAIL
-484 GATVGL
+484 GAAVVL

-501 SRSSHSW
+501 SQSSHPW
-508 LEDHTVRG
+508 LQDHAVRG
-516 RTLVPGTAFAEM
+516 QVLVPGTAFAEL

-534 QLGSGFLRELVL
+534 QMGCGFLRELVL
-546 QKPLVL
+546 RTPLLL
-552 STRAGVA
+552 SARAGVA
-559 LQVAVGAPDDSG
+559 LQVGIGAPDDSG
-571 DRAVEVFSR
+571 DRSVEVCSR
-580 PSDDAAW
+580 PSDDAPW

-597 SAVNAPA
+597 SGADAPT
-604 ESTAWPPPGSHP
+604 EPTTWPPPGSRP
-616 VDVTGFY
+616 VDLAGFY
-623 DKLADAGY
+623 DGLAEAGY

-639 LRAVWRDGDTVFAE
+639 LRAAWRDGDTVLAE
-653 VELPET
+653 VELPEA
-659 VDATGFGIHP
+659 VDAAGFGIHP
-669 ALLDAALHAAAVT
+669 ALLDAALHAVAVT
-682 AGTDTGTDSGT
+682 ADADSGT

-699 NGVALHATEATVLRV
+699 HGVTLHATEATVLRV

-722 LNVRAT
+722 LNVRST

-737 VDTLVLRD
+737 VDALVLRD
-745 ITADSLRQVGE
+745 ITPDALRQVGE
-756 QHVHEALF
+756 QHLREALF
-764 AVDWTVLPDPGDPLP
+764 AVDWTALPDPAPGNTPPDP
-779 DTSQWLRL
+779 SAWARL
-787 DPAGPNPANGTPP
+787 DPDGPPPAHDTPP
-800 PPVALLTLPV
+800 PPVTLLTLPR
-810 PAPDADLSAEAVH
+810 PAPDAPLSADTVH
-823 HTTRDV
+823 RTTQDV
-829 LRTVQNWLA
+829 LRTVQGWLA
-838 DDRHLDTR
+838 DDRYLDTR

-856 AVPGQRVTDLAGA
+856 AVPGQTVTDLAGA

-878 QSEHPGRIV
+878 QSEHPGRIL
-887 LLDRDPS
+887 LLDRDP
-894 AADGDVWPNWAVTDG
+894 AGTDGDIWPNWAVTDD
-909 EPQLAIRDGVAR
+909 EPQVAIRDGRAR
-921 APRLA
+921 APRLV
-926 RPHAD
+926 RPPAD
-931 EGPALPAG
+931 DGLPLPAG
-939 PAAWRLDVTDAGTL
+939 PAAWRLDVTDEGTL
-953 DNLAMLPAP
+953 DHLTMLPAP
-962 EADAP
+962 DADAP
-967 LLAGEVRVA
+967 LTTGQVRVA

-987 LIALGMYPD
+987 LITLGMYPD
-996 QARMGAEAAGIVTE
+996 RAQMGAEAAGVVTE
-1010 TGPEV
+1010 VGPEV
-1015 TGLAVGDRVF
+1015 HDLAVGDRVF

-1043 APVPTGWSFAQ
+1043 APVPAGWTFAQ
-1054 AASVPVVF
+1054 AAAVPVVF

-1072 ADARP
+1072 ARARP

-1120 GLDDTHIASSRD
+1120 GLDDAHIASSRD
-1132 LAFEKRFRAA
+1132 LAFEQRFRAA
-1142 SGGRGMDVVL
+1142 SDGRGVDVVL

-1175 LSRTDLRDSARVA
+1175 LSRTDLRDAAQVA

-1200 PAEAGPDRVREIL
+1200 PAEAGADRIREIL
-1213 GEVLDLFNT
+1213 AEVLALFDA
-1222 GTLELLPV
+1222 GTLDMLPV

-1235 RDAVPAFRHIS
+1235 RDAVSAFRHLS

-1281 ARHLVTEHG
+1281 ARHLVTAHG
-1290 VRNLL
+1290 ARNIL
-1295 LLSRRGADTAGASG
+1295 LLSRRGADGTDATE
-1309 LLAELH
+1309 LLADLRAA
-1315 GLGARAAVAA
+1315 GARATVVA
-1325 CDAADRAA
+1325 CDAADRSA

-1358 DGVFASMTPERID
+1358 DGVFESMTPERVA

-1381 VNLHDLTLDTDLAL
+1381 VHLHDLTLDTDLAL

-1425 SYRRARGLPAHSL
+1425 SYRRARGLPAQSL
-1438 GWGLWRQAST
+1438 GWGLWQQAST
-1448 MTGHLLDAA
+1448 MTGHLLGDAT
-1457 APAGSRTGATLDTEQ
+1457 PTGSRTGATLGTEQ
-1472 GLALFDLAVAGHTPH
+1472 GLALFDVAAATHTPH
-1487 LLPIPLDLTRDSE
+1487 LLPLPLDLTRSSE
-1500 VPALMRGL
+1500 VPALLRGL

-1514 RAAGRTEETRN
+1514 RAAGRNEETHN
-1525 TLAARL
+1525 ALATRL
-1531 HGLSAADR
+1531 HGLSATDR
-1539 RDLVLDLVRGNAAT
+1539 RDLLLDLVRGNAAT

-1559 ADAVGARHAFRD
+1559 TDAVGVRQAFRD

-1584 RLNSATG
+1584 RLNTATG

-1608 AEHLSTR
+1608 AEHLGTR
-1615 LGGDPAPVPAPRP
+1615 LGGEPAPVPATPRA
-1628 TTAAAPGEPIAI
+1628 TAAAPGEPIAI

-1655 DLWPLVSEGVDATS
+1655 DLWPLVSEGLDATS
-1669 GFPADRGWPLD
+1669 GFPADRGWPRDL
-1680 IVGTEAARGGFLDNA
+1680 VGAEAARGGFLDEA
-1695 TEFDAAL
+1695 THFDAAL

-1718 LLLEAAWEAFES
+1718 LLLETAWEAFES

-1759 LPDNALGHLMT
+1759 LTDNALGHLMT
-1770 GTTTSVASGRLAYTF
+1770 GTATSVASGRLAYTF

-1814 GECEMALAGG
+1814 GECGMALAGG

-1846 GRCKAFSAGADG
+1846 GRCKAFSAEADG

-1913 RQALANARLAASEID
+1913 RQALANARLAPSDVD

-1956 DQDSPLWLGSLKSN
+1956 DADRPLWLGSVKSN

-1990 RNGVLPPTLLH
+1990 RNGVLPPTLH
-2001 ADEPTSH
+2001 ADQPTPH

-2017 LLTEARPWPLSD
+2017 LLTEPRPWPLSD

-2053 GPAPSDTTPMPTPA
+2053 GPTPSDATPTP
-2067 SVPGPVSWL
+2067 VPTPGPVSWL

-2085 RAQAARLAATVTE
+2085 RAQAARLATTLSASQ
-2098 ADTDPHDVARSL
+2098 AGAHDVAWSL

-2117 DHRAAIVGDGP
+2117 DHRAAIVGDDHGA
-2128 GELIAGLTALASGD
+2128 LVAGLTALASGD
-2142 PAANVVS
+2142 PAAHVVS
-2149 GTVGEGRTA
+2149 GAVAEGRTA

-2176 ETYPAF
+2176 QAYPVF
-2182 AEAFDAVCAG
+2182 AEAFDAVCAE
-2192 LEPHLERPVRDVV
+2192 LDRHLERPVRDVV

-2211 DQTVWAQAGLF
+2211 DRTVWTQAGLF

-2234 FGVVPDVLLGHSVG
+2234 WGVVPDVLVGHSVG

-2287 RATEAEVAAD
+2287 RATEAEVAED
-2297 IQGRLDVAAVNGP
+2297 VRGRLDVAAVNGP
-2310 SSVVVSGD
+2310 TSVVVSGD
-2318 AATIEEFAEKWSGE
+2318 ATTVDEFAAKWSGE
-2332 GRKTSRL
+2332 GRRTSRL
-2339 TVSHAFHSALMES
+2339 TVSHAFHSTLMEP
-2352 MLADFASAVESL
+2352 MLADFASAAESVA
-2364 SYSEPRIPVV
+2364 YSEPRIPLV
-2374 AATAGAKLSTPEYW
+2374 AATEGGQPSTPGYW
-2388 VRQVRRTVRFAD
+2388 VRQVRGTVRFAD
-2400 SLREATERG
+2400 AVREATARG

-2422 CAMAQQITAD
+2422 CGMAQQSAGD

-2442 RNERETALAALGR
+2442 RDEHETALAALGR

-2461 EIDWP
+2461 EVHWP
-2466 AVLPAGRR
+2466 AVLPTGRR
-2474 VALPTYAFQRERYW
+2474 IALPTYAFQRERYW
-2488 PEPLAAA
+2488 PEPAAVD
-2495 GPAAPADAD
+2495 PAAPADAD
-2504 EARFWAAVDRA
+2504 EARFWAAVDREDPA
-2515 DLTELADTI
+2515 GLADTL
-2524 GLPDASARLDAV
+2524 GLPDATTPLDAL
-2536 VPALSQWRRSRHQES
+2536 VPALSRWRRSRHQES
-2551 AIGSWR
+2551 VIGSWR
-2557 YRVAWTPLNRLTGTA
+2557 YRVTWTPLHHLTGTTA
-2572 ATLSG
+2572 ALSG
-2577 TWLVAAAP
+2577 TWLVAATP
-2585 ADAERAARL
+2585 SDAEPAARL
-2594 TEALRAAGAEAVPL
+2594 AEALRAAGAEVAPL
-2608 DREAGL
+2608 DREADP
-2614 RGPDAPAAVAGVIAL
+2614 RGAHACATVAGVVAL
-2629 APSLAT
+2629 APTSAV
-2635 VTESVALLARLD
+2635 VTESVALLRQLD
-2647 EAELDAPVWML
+2647 EAGLDAPVWML

-2664 IGRSDPLREPA
+2664 IGRSDPLREVA

-2695 GLIDLPAEFDARAA
+2695 GLIDLPADIDARAA
-2709 RILVSVLAGGT
+2709 RVLVSVLAGGT
-2720 GEDQIAVR
+2720 GEDQVAVR

-2741 ADRTAGTPC
+2741 ADEPTGTPYT
-2750 KPSGTILITGG
+2750 PSGTVLITGG
-2761 TGGLGRRVAR
+2761 TGALGKRVAR
-2771 WLAERGAPRLVLLGR
+2771 RLAERGAPRLVLLGR
-2786 RGADTPGSTALV
+2786 RGADTPGTTELV

-2804 GTEATIAACD
+2804 GCEATVVACD

-2829 EEHPLTGI
+2829 EEHPLTGV

-2843 GQAVPLADTDEAE
+2843 AQAVPLADTDEAE

-2863 KVTGAAHLEELTREA
+2863 KVTGAAHLDELTRET

-2916 ARGRSGTSVA
+2916 AHGRSGTSVA
-2926 WGPWEGDGMA
+2926 WGPWEGEGMA
-2936 GQDGAGEYLYRHGLV
+2936 TQGGAGEYLYRHGLV

-2956 LAIRALQRAVELDE
+2956 LAVRALERAVDLDE
-2970 GCVTVADVDWRRF
+2970 SCVTVADVDWERF
-2983 APAFVSGRRSALFA
+2983 APAFTSGRDSALLT
-2997 ELPEAVSAA
+2997 ELPDAVRTLAPATVAA
-3006 APVPGTPDR
+3006 DR
-3015 DPAFREELAAAPE
+3015 GSTFRDELVAAPE

-3046 LGHASP
+3046 LGHASAE
-3052 DAIEPERS
+3052 AIEPDRS
-3060 FRDLGLD
+3060 FRDAGFD
-3067 SLTAVELRD
+3067 SLTAVELRN
-3076 LLGADT
+3076 LLSADT
-3082 GLALPATLVFDHP
+3082 GLTLPATLVFDHP

-3100 AEHLSAEL
+3100 AEHLSAGL
-3108 LEHTAPVAA
+3108 LEPTGTLAG
-3117 TTTVG
+3117 TTTAVG
-3122 VVDEAI
+3122 AADEPI

-3139 GVRSAEQ
+3139 GVRDAQQ

-3157 IAEFPADR
+3157 TAEFPADR
-3165 EWPGNVVTGAAA
+3165 AWPRDVVAGAAA
-3177 RGGFVDT
+3177 RGGFVDG

-3242 GYGGPD
+3242 GYGGPG
-3248 DGLEGTEGYRLA
+3248 DGLEGAGGYLLA

-3361 RLSDARRNGHE
+3361 RLSDARRNGHDV
-3372 ILAVVRGSAVNQD
+3372 LAVVRGSAVNQD

-3404 QALAAAGL
+3404 QALAVAGL
-3412 TPNEVDAVEAHG
+3412 APDEVDVVEAHG

-3439 ATYGQDRDEDRPLW
+3439 ATYGQGRDEDHPLW

-3496 HVDWSTGAVKLLTE
+3496 HVDWSAGAVRLLTE
-3510 ARPWTVAD
+3510 ARPWTVTD

-3527 FGISGTNAHIVLEN
+3527 FGISGTNAHVLLEG
-3541 APSPDAETPA
+3541 A
-3551 PARTPRPLGWTLSA
+3551 PALDAASAPPRAPRPLGWTLSA

-3574 AARLR
+3574 AALLR
-3579 DLAARPHVDPYDM
+3579 GLVADPQVDPYDV

-3606 AVVVGTE
+3606 AVVVGTD
-3613 RDELLTGLAALA
+3613 RDELLAGLAALA
-3625 DGTTTAHTRSAET
+3625 DGGTAAQAVSAEA

-3652 QRAGMGRGLYE
+3652 QRTGMGRGLYE

-3668 ADAFDAVCAG
+3668 ADAFDAVCAE
-3678 LEPHLERP
+3678 LEPHLDHP
-3686 VREVVFDGTD
+3686 VRDVVFDGTG

-3713 VFRLLESF
+3713 AFRLLESW

-3732 VGEIAAAHCAGV
+3732 IGEVAAAHCAGV
-3744 FSLADACA
+3744 FSLPDACR

-3771 AVEATEAEVLDAVRG
+3771 AVEATEAEVVEAIGD
-3786 RLDVAAVNGPSS
+3786 RLDIAAVNGPSS
-3798 VVVSGAAETVEEFA
+3798 VVVSGAAGTVEEFA
-3812 ALWRDQGRRTSRLT
+3812 ARWRDQGRRTRRLT

-3841 EFAAVLDKTDFAD
+3841 EFAAVLEKTDFAE
-3854 PRIPVVSNLTGRPAE
+3854 PRIPVVSDLTGRPAE
-3869 PGLLSAPD
+3869 PGLLSSPD
-3877 YWVRQVRDTVRFAD
+3877 YWVRQVRETVRFAD
-3891 GVERLRVEGVTR
+3891 GVEWLRLDGVTR

-3910 GVLCAMARQTDT
+3910 GVLCGMARQTDAD
-3922 EAVSAPILRAGRD
+3922 AVCVPLLRADRD
-3935 DTATALLA
+3935 DTVTALLA
-3943 LARLWTDGVDVDWST
+3943 LARLWTDGADADWST
-3958 TAPAG
+3958 TAPGG
-3963 RRIAL
+3963 RRVAL

-3979 PRATPAVT
+3979 PRAVTAAAQPPART
-3987 RPAAHAKDSLFWD
+3987 TDSRFWD
-4000 AVEHEDVDA
+4000 AVEHEDIDA
-4009 LAGILDD
+4009 LADLLDD
-4016 PGTADLLGAAL
+4016 PRTLDLLGAAL

-4042 TDSWRYLAT
+4042 IDSWRYLAT
-4051 WRPVPDLPATPVL
+4051 WRPITDLSPTPVL

-4070 VVPENPPAPAPVHE
+4070 VVPQSPPAPAPAQE

-4094 EAVHLVPAG
+4094 EAVHLVPVG
-4103 TDRAALAAQ
+4103 TDRAALAVQ
-4112 LAGAGPVS
+4112 LAEAGPVS
-4120 GVVSLAAWADDT
+4120 GVVSLAAWADDG
-4132 TPRPGP
+4132 TPRTGP
-4138 PAGLRL
+4138 SAGLRL

-4169 SVGRSDAAPA
+4169 SVGRSDASPA
-4179 AVPAQIWGLGRVAAL
+4179 AVPAQLWGLGRVAAL

-4199 WGGLLDIPPVLD
+4199 WGGLLDLPSVLD

-4217 LAAVLGGSTGEDQ
+4217 LAAVLAGGTGEDQ
-4230 AAIRAAGVYG
+4230 VAVRAAGVYG

-4248 TGSTPWSP
+4248 AGSTPWSP
-4256 SQPGS
+4256 SRPGS

-4273 VTARWLAD
+4273 AVARWLAD
-4281 RGVPHVVLLG
+4281 RGVPHVVLMG
-4291 RRGTR
+4291 RRGRR
-4296 APGMTELVAELAD
+4296 APGVAELVAELAD
-4309 RGTRVTVETGD
+4309 AGTRVTVETGD

-4326 LAGALERLPA
+4326 VSGALERLPA
-4336 EHPLI
+4336 EQPLI

-4363 ETVLAAKASGLVALD
+4363 ETVLAAKVSGLVALD
-4378 EATAGAEPEFFVA
+4378 EATRGAEPEFFVA

-4412 FADAWMHARRAR
+4412 FVDAWMHGRRDR

-4441 AADDRAVADRL
+4441 AADDQAVADRL

-4460 DPELAVTALADA
+4460 DPELAVAALAGA
-4472 LANGDQDPVIADV
+4472 LVPGDQDPVIADI

-4493 LTGTRPSALLAELP
+4493 LTGARPSALLTELP

-4514 PATGAGPAAEFRAEL
+4514 PAAEADPATEFRAEL
-4529 ASAPAGRR
+4529 TAAPAARR
-4537 GALLLAAVRSW
+4537 GALLLEAVRSW
-4548 AATVLGHDSA
+4548 AATVLGHGSA
-4558 EAIGAGKAFRDLGFD
+4558 EAVGVGQAFRDLGFD

-4580 RNLAAART
+4580 RNLAGVRT

-4599 RPTPAELARF
+4599 RPTPAELARY
-4609 LDEELSGGERTR
+4609 LGDELFGGEQV
-4621 TPAAVP
+4621 PAPAVV
-4627 PAGAATEADEPLAL
+4627 PATATGAAAEADEPLAL

-4650 GVGTPDELWDLLIGG
+4650 GVGSPEDLWDLLIGG

-4672 PTDRGWDLTALPDTV
+4672 PTDRGWDLAALPGLTAL
-4687 KRRGGFVDGAAEFDA
+4687 RGGFVDGAAEFDA

-4761 GSEEEGL
+4761 ASADEGL
-4768 DTHTATGNAA
+4768 DAHAATGNAA

-4791 EGPALTVDTACS
+4791 EGPAVTVDTACS

-4832 STEAAFTEFARQGGL
+4832 STETAFTEFARQGGL
-4847 AADGRCKAFSADAD
+4847 ADDGRCKAFSADAD
-4861 GTGWGEGAGVLLVER
+4861 GTGWGEGVGVLLVER
-4876 LSDARRNGHRILALV
+4876 LADARRNGHQVLALV

-4921 ADARLSPSDVDA
+4921 ADARLAPSEVDA

-4953 ATYGRDRDTDRPLWL
+4953 ATYGQDRDADRPLWL

-5000 PTLHADEP
+5000 PTLHADHP
-5008 TAQVDWSAGAVRL
+5008 TEQVDWSAGAVEL
-5021 LTRARPWPEADR
+5021 LTRARPWPEAGR

-5050 IILEAVPAPADEAAP
+5050 IILEAEPVPADEAAP
-5065 ADRPSDGTTPPWLL
+5065 QERPSDGTTPPWLV

-5092 RLHEALSA
+5092 RLHAALTA
-5100 QPDPAPADVARS
+5100 QPEAAPADVARS
-5112 LLSRAGLQHRA
+5112 LLARADLEHRA
-5123 VIMGDGHH
+5123 VVMGTGRA

-5136 LSALATGEPAADLI
+5136 LAALADGAPSADLI

-5169 RAGMGRQLYET
+5169 RAGMGRALYEA
-5180 FPAYAEAF
+5180 FPAYADAF
-5188 DAVCAELDLKHER
+5188 DAVCAELDLKYER

-5215 TLWTQ
+5215 TVWAQ
-5220 TGLFAVEVAVFRL
+5220 AGLFAVEVAVFRL

-5248 IGEIAAAHCAGVLSL
+5248 VGEIAAAHCAGVLSL
-5263 ADACELVFQRGRL
+5263 EDACELVAKRGQL

-5292 EAEILDAVRGRLDV
+5292 EAEILDGVRGRLDI
-5306 AAVNGPTS
+5306 AAVNGPSS

-5320 AETVEEFAA
+5320 AEVVEEYAA
-5329 LWRDQ
+5329 KWSAE

-5360 KAVESLTLAEPRI
+5360 EIVEAMTFAEPRI
-5373 PVIPAMAGAD
+5373 PVVPATAGAD
-5383 LTTPD
+5383 LTGPD
-5388 YWVRQIRE
+5388 YWVRQVRE

-5406 LTEHGVTRFV
+5406 LTEQGVTRFV
-5416 ELGPDGVLCAMAR
+5416 ELGPDGVLCAMTR
-5429 QSGATGVF
+5429 RSGATGAF

-5445 DEVRTAWSAL
+5445 DEVRTAWEAL
-5455 GRIWAVGVDVDWTAA
+5455 GRIWAVGVDVDWAAA
-5470 VPAHGPRIAL
+5470 VPAHGRRIAL

-5488 RYWPR
+5488 RYWPEP
-5493 RATAAPAPA
+5493 ATSAPEPAPA
-5502 QDLGEFRFWEAVER
+5502 QDAVESRFWAAVER
-5516 QDMTEVASTLRWDA
+5516 EDVTEVASALRLAARPD
-5530 PPEAL
+5530 AL
-5535 AEVLPALSSWRRQS
+5535 AEVLPALSSWRRQA
-5549 RQHAAVDGWRYRV
+5549 RQHAALDGWRYRV
-5562 QWTPVAGPGT
+5562 EWTPVAVPDA
-5572 TPDGTWLLVTEAGDE
+5572 PLDGTWLLVTEAGDE
-5587 DGAGIG
+5587 DGG
-5593 DALRTAGV
+5593 DVGEALRAAGAH
-5601 QVVPLTIDP
+5601 VVPLTVDA
-5610 TRPDRHELATR
+5610 TRPDRDELAARIGT
-5621 LRAAASDGL
+5621 AMAGDL
-5630 RGVVHPAGH
+5630 RGVVHPAGD
-5639 RADLAV
+5639 RAELAV
-5645 ALTLVQALGDVEC
+5645 ALTLVQALGDAGC
-5658 TAPLW
+5658 AAPLW
-5663 TLTCGAVA
+5663 TLTRGAVA
-5671 VDATDRVT
+5671 VDAADRVT

-5694 LEHPHRWGG
+5694 LEHPQRWGG
-5703 LIDLPPDGGQDLSR
+5703 LVDLSTDGDQDLTR
-5717 LAAALHSGTR
+5717 LAAVLRGDSH

-5736 HLLARRLVRADRPAP
+5736 RVHARRLVRADRPDP
-5751 AAPAWTP
+5751 ATTPWTP
-5758 SRPGTVLVTGG
+5758 SRPGTVLITGG

-5780 LAERGASHLL
+5780 LAGRGVSHLL
-5790 LTSRHG
+5790 LTSRRG
-5796 AQAPGADEL
+5796 ARAPEADAL
-5805 LAELRALG
+5805 LAELKALG
-5813 AEATV
+5813 ADATV
-5818 ARCDVADRDAV
+5818 APCDVADRDAV

-5835 VPADRPL
+5835 VPADHPL

-5849 GVAQSNP
+5849 GVARSGP
-5856 VATTR
+5856 VETTG
-5861 LTDIAEITEGKAL
+5861 LADIAETTDGKVL
-5874 GAAHLDRLTRDA
+5874 GAAHLDQLTRDA

-5892 VFSSIAATWGS
+5892 LFSSIAATWGS

-5914 YLDALAQHRAAHG
+5914 YLDALAQSRADRK
-5927 LAATS
+5927 LAAVS

-5940 TGMAAS
+5940 AGMAVS
-5946 GEAEEFLRRRGLAP
+5946 GEAEEFLRRRGLTP
-5960 LDPALAVAALAQAV
+5960 LDPALAIAALAQAV
-5974 DGGETNLTVADVDW
+5974 DGGETNVTVADVDW
-5988 TRFTPAYT
+5988 ARFTPAFT

-6003 LRELPEATS
+6003 LRELPEA
-6012 ALAPAGTPTEEE
+6012 ADAAAPTGTPAEQE

-6030 ARLATLSTAERLTEL
+6030 DRLATLSTAERLAEL
-6045 TELIRGALVVV
+6045 TELIRSALVVV
-6056 LRYPAHERIDSTRPF
+6056 LRYDADERIDGARPF
-6071 QDLGFDSLTAVEFR
+6071 RDLGFDSLTAVEFR
-6085 DLLARQCG
+6085 DLLARRCG

-6108 ALADHLHSTLPGADP
+6108 ALADHLHATLPGGDP
-6123 ATDVEPLIGALDTL
+6123 VTDVEPLIGALDTL

-6168 RPSAADSTATD
+6168 RPAAADSAATD
-6179 RIQDADDDELIN
+6179 RIQAADDDELIN
-6191 LIRDQLGEGALD
+6191 LIRDQLGDGALD

>member
-1 MSGTNAHVIIEQAE
+1 
-15 QAEPVSAEVSSPSVG
+15 
-30 VGPVPLVVSAKSASA
+30 
-45 LSGQADR
+45 
-52 LRQLVSGESGP
+52 
-63 ELSDVG
+63 
-69 WSLLS
+69 
-74 RAALEHRAVV
+74 
-84 LAADRQSAAEALRSV
+84 
-99 VEGVAS
+99 
-105 PGVVSGGVIPGDVVF
+105 
-120 VFPGQG
+120 
-126 SQWVGMGRELAR
+126 
-138 WSGVFRE
+138 
-145 SLGECEVA
+145 
-153 LGPWVDWSLLEVV
+153 
-166 ESGGEG
+166 
-172 LLGRVDVVQPVLW
+172 
-185 AVMVSLGRLWRACGV
+185 
-200 VPSAVVGHSQGE
+200 
-212 IAAAVVA
+212 AVVA

-236 AILALA
+236 AILAGA
-242 GGGGMVSVAGGRAVV
+242 GAGGMVSVALGRAGVD
-257 EELIGVFGGRLSVAA
+257 ELIGGFGGRLSVAA

-286 ALEELLGLCEG
+286 ALEELLGLCEV
-297 RGVRARRVPVDYAS
+297 REVRARRIPVDYAS
-311 HSVQVEEVRERV
+311 HSAQVEELRERIV
-323 LTDLAGIVPV
+323 TDLAGLTPV
-333 SSVVPLYSTLT
+333 SSTVPLYSTLT
-344 GGRID
+344 GGVID
-349 TVSMD
+349 TASMD
-354 AGYWFD
+354 GGYWFD

-365 VRFEDATRALL
+365 VRFDDATRALL
-376 ADGRSVFVECSPH
+376 GDGRSVFVECSPH
-389 PVLTVGI
+389 PVLAIGV
-396 QETAEAAGAD
+396 QETAEAAETDA
-406 VAVVGSLRRGEG
+406 VVVGSLRRDEG
-418 DGERFLTALSQA
+418 GAERFLTALAEA
-430 WVTGVQIDW
+430 WVAGVEVDW
-439 TTVIPTGHRIQLPN
+439 TSVIPAGHRVELPT
-453 YAFQHQRYWPRP
+453 YAFQHERYWPRP

-478 LTHAVL
+478 LDHGIL
-484 GATVGL
+484 GAAVALSG
-490 PSGGAVLTGRL
+490 GGAVLTGRV
-501 SRSSHSW
+501 SPSSHSW
-508 LEDHTVRG
+508 LADHAVWG
-516 RTLVPGTAFAEM
+516 QVLVPGTAFAEM

-534 QLGSGFLRELVL
+534 QVGSGLLRELVL
-546 QKPLVL
+546 RKPLVL
-552 STRAGVA
+552 STRSGVA
-559 LQVAVGAPDDSG
+559 LQVSVGAPDDSG

-597 SAVNAPA
+597 WAADVPSEPA
-604 ESTAWPPPGSHP
+604 AWPPPGARP
-616 VDVTGFY
+616 VDVAGFY
-623 DKLADAGY
+623 DGMADAGY

-639 LRAVWRDGDTVFAE
+639 LRAVWRDGETVFAE

-659 VDATGFGIHP
+659 VDAAGFGIHP
-669 ALLDAALHAAAVT
+669 ALLDAALHAVAVT
-682 AGTDTGTDSGT
+682 ADADADSGT

-699 NGVALHATEATVLRV
+699 NGVALHATQATVLRV
-714 ALTTTPDG
+714 ALTTTSDG
-722 LNVRAT
+722 LKVRAT

-737 VDTLVLRD
+737 VDTLVLRE
-745 ITADSLRQVGE
+745 ITPENLRQVGE
-756 QHVHEALF
+756 SHVRDDLF
-764 AVDWTVLPDPGDPLP
+764 AVDWTLLPDPGNARP

-787 DPAGPNPANGTPP
+787 DPAGPAPAPAEGTPP
-800 PPVALLTLPV
+800 PPVALLTLPE
-810 PAPDADLSAEAVH
+810 PAADAGPSAEAVH
-823 HTTRDV
+823 RTTQDV
-829 LRTVQNWLA
+829 LRTVQDWLA
-838 DDRHLDTR
+838 DDRYLDTH

-856 AVPGQRVTDLAGA
+856 AVPGQTVTDLAGA

-887 LLDRDPS
+887 LLDRDP
-894 AADGDVWPNWAVTDG
+894 AATDDDVWPNWAVTDG
-909 EPQLAIRDGVAR
+909 EPQLAIRDGEAR

-931 EGPALPAG
+931 DGLTLPAG
-939 PAAWRLDVTDAGTL
+939 DAAWRLDVTDEGTL

-962 EADAP
+962 DADAP
-967 LLAGEVRVA
+967 LSAGEVRVA

-987 LIALGMYPD
+987 LLALGMYPD
-996 QARMGAEAAGIVTE
+996 QAQMGAEAAGIVTE
-1010 TGPEV
+1010 VGPGV
-1015 TGLAVGDRVF
+1015 TELAVGERVF

-1031 IASRAVTDRRLL
+1031 IASGAVTDRRLL
-1043 APVPTGWSFAQ
+1043 APVPTDWSFAQ
-1054 AASVPVVF
+1054 AAAVPVVF

-1099 HLGLEVFGTAKPG
+1099 HLGLEVFGTAKPS

-1120 GLDDTHIASSRD
+1120 GLDDAHIASSRD
-1132 LAFEKRFRAA
+1132 LAFEERFRAA
-1142 SGGRGMDVVL
+1142 SGGRGVDVVL

-1200 PAEAGPDRVREIL
+1200 PAEAGPDRVREL
-1213 GEVLDLFNT
+1213 LSEVLDLFNA
-1222 GTLELLPV
+1222 GTLDLLPV

-1235 RDAVPAFRHIS
+1235 RDAVSAFRHIS

-1290 VRNLL
+1290 VRNVL
-1295 LLSRRGADTAGASG
+1295 LLSRKGAEGAGA
-1309 LLAELH
+1309 AELLTELR
-1315 GLGARAAVAA
+1315 GLGARASVAA
-1325 CDAADRAA
+1325 CDAADRTA

-1358 DGVFASMTPERID
+1358 DGVFESMTPERVES
-1371 AVLRPKVDAA
+1371 VLRPKVDAA
-1381 VNLHDLTLDTDLAL
+1381 VNLHDLTLGADLAL

-1414 AAANSFLDGLA
+1414 AAANSFLDALA
-1425 SYRRARGLPAHSL
+1425 SYRRARGLPAQSL
-1438 GWGLWRQAST
+1438 GWGLWQQAST
-1448 MTGHLLDAA
+1448 MTGHLLDDA
-1457 APAGSRTGATLDTEQ
+1457 APTGSRTGSTLGTEQ
-1472 GLALFDLAVAGHTPH
+1472 GLALFDVAVATHTPH
-1487 LLPIPLDLTRDSE
+1487 LLPIPLDLTRGSE
-1500 VPALMRGL
+1500 VPALLRGL

-1514 RAAGRTEETRN
+1514 RAAGRDDESHN
-1525 TLAARL
+1525 TLATRL

-1539 RDLVLDLVRGNAAT
+1539 RDLLLELVRGNAAT

-1608 AEHLSTR
+1608 AEYLSTR
-1615 LGGDPAPVPAPRP
+1615 LGGDPAPVPATRP

-1655 DLWPLVSEGVDATS
+1655 DLWPLVSEGMDATS
-1669 GFPADRGWPLD
+1669 AFPSDRGWPLD
-1680 IVGTEAARGGFLDNA
+1680 IVGAEAARGGFLDQA

-1718 LLLEAAWEAFES
+1718 LLLESAWEAFES

-1846 GRCKAFSAGADG
+1846 GRCKAFSAEADG

-1913 RQALANARLAASEID
+1913 RQALANARLAATEVD

-1956 DQDSPLWLGSLKSN
+1956 DEDRPLWLGSVKSN

-2053 GPAPSDTTPMPTPA
+2053 VPAPSDATPTSKSKSTSA
-2067 SVPGPVSWL
+2067 PGPLSWL

-2085 RAQAARLAATVTE
+2085 RAQAERLAATLSAAE
-2098 ADTDPHDVARSL
+2098 ADARDVAWSL

-2117 DHRAAIVGDGP
+2117 DHRAVVVGDGHR
-2128 GELIAGLTALASGD
+2128 ELTAGLTALASGD
-2142 PAANVVS
+2142 PVANVVS
-2149 GTVGEGRTA
+2149 GSVGEGRTA

-2176 ETYPAF
+2176 EAYPAF
-2182 AEAFDAVCAG
+2182 AEAFDAVCAE
-2192 LEPHLERPVRDVV
+2192 LDKHLEHPVREVV
-2205 FDGVDL
+2205 FDGTDL
-2211 DQTVWAQAGLF
+2211 DQTVWTQAGLF

-2234 FGVVPDVLLGHSVG
+2234 WGVVPDVLLGHSIG

-2287 RATEAEVAAD
+2287 RATEAEVIAD
-2297 IQGRLDVAAVNGP
+2297 VGGRLDVAAVNGP

-2318 AATIEEFAEKWSGE
+2318 AATVEEFAAKWTDE

-2339 TVSHAFHSALMES
+2339 TVSHAFHSALMEP
-2352 MLADFASAVESL
+2352 MLADFASAVESV

-2374 AATAGAKLSTPEYW
+2374 AAMAGEKLSTPEYW
-2388 VRQVRRTVRFAD
+2388 VRQVRETVRFAD
-2400 SLREATERG
+2400 GVREVAERG

-2422 CAMAQQITAD
+2422 CAMAQQTVAD

-2442 RNERETALAALGR
+2442 RDEHRTALAALGR

-2488 PEPLAAA
+2488 PEPLAAS
-2495 GPAAPADAD
+2495 GPAAPADAE

-2524 GLPDASARLDAV
+2524 GLPDASAPLDAV

-2551 AIGSWR
+2551 VAGSWR
-2557 YRVAWTPLNRLTGTA
+2557 YRVTWTPLSRLTSTT

-2577 TWLVAAAP
+2577 TWLVAATP
-2585 ADAERAARL
+2585 ADAEPAARL
-2594 TEALRAAGAEAVPL
+2594 AEALRAAGAEVAPL
-2608 DREAGL
+2608 DREADRLGA
-2614 RGPDAPAAVAGVIAL
+2614 GASAAVAGVVAL
-2629 APSLAT
+2629 APSSGA
-2635 VTESVALLARLD
+2635 VTESVALLAQLD
-2647 EAELDAPVWML
+2647 DAELDAPVWML

-2664 IGRSDPLREPA
+2664 IGRSDPLREVA

-2686 ALEQPRRWG
+2686 ALERPRRWG
-2695 GLIDLPAEFDARAA
+2695 GLIDLPAEFDDRAA
-2709 RILVSVLAGGT
+2709 RLLVSVLAGGT
-2720 GEDQIAVR
+2720 GEDQVALR

-2741 ADRTAGTPC
+2741 ADGPTGTPYT
-2750 KPSGTILITGG
+2750 PSGTVVITGG
-2761 TGGLGRRVAR
+2761 AGGLGKRVAR
-2771 WLAERGAPRLVLLGR
+2771 WLAELGAPRLVVLGR
-2786 RGADTPGSTALV
+2786 RGADTPGSAELV
-2798 AELAAH
+2798 AELAAR
-2804 GTEATIAACD
+2804 GTEVTIAACD
-2814 VTDRT
+2814 VTDRA
-2819 ALAAVLDAIP
+2819 ALAAVLESIP

-2863 KVTGAAHLEELTREA
+2863 KVTGAAHLDELTCERE
-2878 DLDLFVVFS
+2878 LDLFVVFS

-2901 AAANAHLDALVERRR
+2901 AAANAHLDALVEQRR

-2936 GQDGAGEYLYRHGLV
+2936 GQGGAEEYLYRHGLV

-2956 LAIRALQRAVELDE
+2956 LAVRALQRAVEADE
-2970 GCVTVADVDWRRF
+2970 SCVTVADVDWERF
-2983 APAFVSGRRSALFA
+2983 APAFASGRDSALFA
-2997 ELPEAVSAA
+2997 ELPEAAAAFAPASAA
-3006 APVPGTPDR
+3006 ADQGS
-3015 DPAFREELAAAPE
+3015 AFRDELAAAPE
-3028 SRRHGMLLDLI
+3028 SRRHGMLLNLI
-3039 RARAAVS
+3039 QARAAVS
-3046 LGHASP
+3046 LGYASP
-3052 DAIEPERS
+3052 DAIEPDRS
-3060 FRDLGLD
+3060 FRDLGFD
-3067 SLTAVELRD
+3067 SLTAVELRN
-3076 LLGADT
+3076 LLGAET

-3108 LEHTAPVAA
+3108 LEHSGPVAVLTA
-3117 TTTVG
+3117 AGPTAAG
-3122 VVDEAI
+3122 VADEAI

-3139 GVRSAEQ
+3139 GVRNAEQ
-3146 LWDLVAHGVDG
+3146 LWELVAHGVDG
-3157 IAEFPADR
+3157 IAAFPADR
-3165 EWPGNVVTGAAA
+3165 EWPRGVVTGAAA
-3177 RGGFVDT
+3177 RGGFVDA
-3184 ATEFDAGLFGIG
+3184 ATEFDAGLFGIS

-3248 DGLEGTEGYRLA
+3248 DSLEGADGYRLA

-3289 SSLVALHWAAQ
+3289 SSLVAMHWAAQ

-3327 ARQDGLASDGRCKSF
+3327 DRQDGLASDGRCKSF
-3342 AGGADGTGW
+3342 AGAADGTGW

-3404 QALAAAGL
+3404 QALATAGL
-3412 TPNEVDAVEAHG
+3412 TTNEVDVVEAHG

-3496 HVDWSTGAVKLLTE
+3496 HVDWSTGAVELLTDS
-3510 ARPWTVAD
+3510 RPWTVTG

-3541 APSPDAETPA
+3541 APAPDDEASPA

-3574 AARLR
+3574 ATRLR
-3579 DLAARPHVDPYDM
+3579 GLVAQPHVDPYDV

-3625 DGTTTAHTRSAET
+3625 DGASAAHTLSAEA

-3668 ADAFDAVCAG
+3668 ADAFDAVCAE
-3678 LEPHLERP
+3678 LETHLEHP
-3686 VREVVFDGTD
+3686 VRDVVFDGTD

-3713 VFRLLESF
+3713 VFRLLESW

-3732 VGEIAAAHCAGV
+3732 IGEIAAAHCAGV
-3744 FSLADACA
+3744 FSLSDACR

-3771 AVEATEAEVLDAVRG
+3771 AVEATEAEVVEAVEG

-3798 VVVSGAAETVEEFA
+3798 AVVSGPAATVEEFA
-3812 ALWRDQGRRTSRLT
+3812 ALWRGQGRRTSRLT

-3841 EFAAVLDKTDFAD
+3841 EFAAVLEQTEFAD
-3854 PRIPVVSNLTGRPAE
+3854 PRIPIVSNLTGRPAG
-3869 PGLLSAPD
+3869 PGLLSSPD

-3891 GVERLRVEGVTR
+3891 GVESLRLEGVTR

-3910 GVLCAMARQTDT
+3910 GVLCGMAQQADL
-3922 EAVSAPILRAGRD
+3922 EAVFAPVLRAGRD
-3935 DTATALLA
+3935 EPTTALLA
-3943 LARLWTDGVDVDWST
+3943 LARLWTDGADADWST
-3958 TAPAG
+3958 AAPAG

-3979 PRATPAVT
+3979 PRATTEATLPSAQAT
-3987 RPAAHAKDSLFWD
+3987 DSRFWD
-4000 AVEHEDVDA
+4000 AVEHEDIDA
-4009 LAGILDD
+4009 LADVLDD
-4016 PGTADLLGAAL
+4016 PGTLDLLGAAL

-4042 TDSWRYLAT
+4042 IDSWRYLAT
-4051 WRPVPDLPATPVL
+4051 WRPVSDLPATPVL

-4070 VVPENPPAPAPVHE
+4070 VVPENQPAPAPVQE
-4084 VSSALVGAGA
+4084 VSAALVAAGA
-4094 EAVHLVPAG
+4094 EAVHFLPTG

-4112 LAGAGPVS
+4112 LAAAGPVS
-4120 GVVSLAAWADDT
+4120 GVVSLAAWADDA
-4132 TPRPGP
+4132 TPRPGL
-4138 PAGLRL
+4138 PAGLQL

-4199 WGGLLDIPPVLD
+4199 WGGLLDIPSVLD

-4217 LAAVLGGSTGEDQ
+4217 LAVVLGGGTGEDQ
-4230 AAIRAAGVYG
+4230 VAIRAAGVYG

-4248 TGSTPWSP
+4248 AGSTPWSP
-4256 SQPGS
+4256 SRPGA

-4273 VTARWLAD
+4273 VAARWLAD
-4281 RGVPHVVLLG
+4281 RGVPHVVLMG

-4296 APGMTELVAELAD
+4296 APGVTELVTELAD
-4309 RGTRVTVETGD
+4309 LGTRVTVETGD
-4320 VTDRAA
+4320 VADRAA

-4363 ETVLAAKASGLVALD
+4363 ETVLAAKVSGLVALD
-4378 EATAGAEPEFFVA
+4378 EATAGAELEFFVA

-4412 FADAWMHARRAR
+4412 FVDAWMHGRRAR

-4432 WGPWAQDGM
+4432 WGPWAHDGM
-4441 AADDRAVADRL
+4441 AADDHVVADRL

-4460 DPELAVTALADA
+4460 DPELAVTALAGA
-4472 LANGDQDPVIADV
+4472 LATGDQDPVIADI

-4493 LTGTRPSALLAELP
+4493 LTGTRRSALLTELP
-4507 EAASART
+4507 DAASART
-4514 PATGAGPAAEFRAEL
+4514 PATEAVPATEFRAEL
-4529 ASAPAGRR
+4529 AEAPAGRR

-4558 EAIGAGKAFRDLGFD
+4558 EAVGAGQAFRDLGFD

-4580 RNLAAART
+4580 RNLAGLRT

-4609 LDEELSGGERTR
+4609 LTEELFGDEQVP
-4621 TPAAVP
+4621 TPAVVP
-4627 PAGAATEADEPLAL
+4627 PAGAATEVDEPLAL

-4650 GVGTPDELWDLLIGG
+4650 GVGSPDDLWELLLGG
-4665 VDAMTAF
+4665 VDAMTTF
-4672 PTDRGWDLTALPDTV
+4672 PTDRGWDLTALPDSS
-4687 KRRGGFVDGAAEFDA
+4687 KLRGGFVDGVAEFDA
-4702 GLFGISPREALAM
+4702 ALFGISPREALAM

-4733 GVDPRAVRGRSVGM
+4733 GVDPRAVRGSSVGM

-4761 GSEEEGL
+4761 GSDDEGL
-4768 DTHTATGNAA
+4768 DAHAATGNAA

-4791 EGPALTVDTACS
+4791 EGPALTIDTACS

-4847 AADGRCKAFSADAD
+4847 AEDGRCKAFSADAD

-4876 LSDARRNGHRILALV
+4876 LSDARRNGHHVLALV

-4921 ADARLSPSDVDA
+4921 ADARLAPSEVDA

-4953 ATYGRDRDTDRPLWL
+4953 ATYGQDRDTERPLWL
-4968 GSIKSN
+4968 GSVKSN

-5008 TAQVDWSAGAVRL
+5008 TTQVDWSAGAVEL
-5021 LTRARPWPEADR
+5021 LNEARPWPEAGR

-5050 IILEAVPAPADEAAP
+5050 IILEAGPAPADESVP
-5065 ADRPSDGTTPPWLL
+5065 TDRPADGTTPPWLV

-5100 QPDPAPADVARS
+5100 QPAPAPADVARS
-5112 LLSRAGLQHRA
+5112 LLSRADLQHRA
-5123 VIMGDGHH
+5123 VILGEGHD

-5136 LSALATGEPAADLI
+5136 LAALATGETAADLI
-5150 SETTGEGR
+5150 SETAGEGR

-5169 RAGMGRQLYET
+5169 RAGMGRQLYDS
-5180 FPAYAEAF
+5180 FPAYADAF
-5188 DAVCAELDLKHER
+5188 DAVCAELDLRHER

-5208 DGEGLDR
+5208 DGDGLDR
-5215 TLWTQ
+5215 TVWTQ
-5220 TGLFAVEVAVFRL
+5220 SGLFAVEVAVFRL

-5263 ADACELVFQRGRL
+5263 ADACELVSKRGQL

-5292 EAEILDAVRGRLDV
+5292 EAEILDAVQGRLDI
-5306 AAVNGPTS
+5306 AAVNGPSS

-5320 AETVEEFAA
+5320 AETVEEFAVR
-5329 LWRDQ
+5329 WSRE

-5349 ALMEPMLAEFA
+5349 VLMEPMLAEFA
-5360 KAVESLTLAEPRI
+5360 EVVEAMTFSEPRI
-5373 PVIPAMAGAD
+5373 PVIPAMAGAE

-5388 YWVRQIRE
+5388 YWVRQVRE

-5406 LTEHGVTRFV
+5406 LAEQGVTRFV

-5429 QSGATGVF
+5429 RSGVTGAF

-5445 DEVRTAWSAL
+5445 DEVRTAWAAL

-5470 VPAHGPRIAL
+5470 VPPHGRRVAL

-5488 RYWPR
+5488 RYWPEA
-5493 RATAAPAPA
+5493 ATVTPAPAPA
-5502 QDLGEFRFWEAVER
+5502 GDPGESRFWEAVER
-5516 QDMTEVASTLRWDA
+5516 EDVTEVATTLRWDA
-5530 PPEAL
+5530 RPEAL
-5535 AEVLPALSSWRRQS
+5535 AEVLPALSSWRRQA

-5562 QWTPVAGPGT
+5562 EWTPVAV
-5572 TPDGTWLLVTEAGDE
+5572 PDATLDGSWLLVTEAGDE
-5587 DGAGIG
+5587 EAARVG
-5593 DALRTAGV
+5593 DALRAAGAHV
-5601 QVVPLTIDP
+5601 LPLTIDP
-5610 TRPDRHELATR
+5610 HPDRHELATR
-5621 LRAAASDGL
+5621 LRAAASEDL
-5630 RGVVHPAGH
+5630 RGVVHPAAH
-5639 RADLAV
+5639 QADLAV
-5645 ALTLVQALGDVEC
+5645 ALTLVQALGDAEW

-5663 TLTCGAVA
+5663 VLTRDAAA

-5703 LIDLPPDGGQDLSR
+5703 LIDLSADGEKEPTQ
-5717 LAAALHSGTR
+5717 LAAVLHGDTG
-5727 EDQLALRDG
+5727 EDQLALREG
-5736 HLLARRLVRADRPAP
+5736 RVLARRLVRAERPEV

-5780 LAERGASHLL
+5780 LAERGVSHLL

-5796 AQAPGADEL
+5796 ARAPGADEL
-5805 LAELRALG
+5805 IAELSALG
-5813 AEATV
+5813 ADATV
-5818 ARCDVADRDAV
+5818 ASCDVADQEAV

-5835 VPADRPL
+5835 VPAGRPL

-5849 GVAQSNP
+5849 GVAQSGP
-5856 VATTR
+5856 VATTQ
-5861 LTDIAEITEGKAL
+5861 LTDIARITGGKVL
-5874 GAAHLDRLTRDA
+5874 GAAHLDQLTREA

-5932 VAWGPWAG
+5932 VAWGPWSGA
-5940 TGMAAS
+5940 GMAVS

-6003 LRELPEATS
+6003 LRELPEAAGAV
-6012 ALAPAGTPTEEE
+6012 ALTETPTEEE

-6045 TELIRGALVVV
+6045 TELIRGALAVV
-6056 LRYPAHERIDSTRPF
+6056 LRYAADEQIDSTRPF

-6085 DLLARQCG
+6085 DLLARECG
-6093 TPLPSTIVFDHPTPA
+6093 TPLPSTIVFDYPTPA
-6108 ALADHLHSTLPGADP
+6108 ALAEHLNGTLPGADP
-6123 ATDVEPLIGALDTL
+6123 VTDIEPLIGALDTL

-6146 DGLSRARV
+6146 DGLSKARV

-6168 RPSAADSTATD
+6168 RPGTAESIAESTASD

-6191 LIRDQLGEGALD
+6191 LIRDQLGEGGLD